1 MAKQLTAA
9 EGKLPI
15 IQRIKVFIEEVKTE
29 MSKVTW
35 PSAEDLRVSTKV
47 TLFLLGVMAAII
59 FGFDQIFQFV
69 VLTLLKL
76 TT

>member
-9 EGKLPI
+9 EGKLPFF
-15 IQRIKVFIEEVKTE
+15 QRIKVFIEEVKTE